1 MFKLILLIN
10 SLSCFTIMVNS
21 FCFSFPKIM
30 SAMLST
36 ILIRPIII
44 HIFVCF
50 IVKNVTSC
58 RSSRHSI
65 TYINK
70 LCQSYGKFKQTS
82 QSFDTVKHN
91 VVLVIFRSS
100 PFGRACIL
108 FQGLSTSVGV
118 PGTVAGAL
126 TRLAGDAPISGRF
139 LFPLAPHT
147 VHRCF
152 YPSVDTFFRREIVFF
167 SSNFIIRHHPQ
178 W

>member
-118 PGTVAGAL
+118 PGANSFFPNDISIAPPTKTYSPPSCQLTFRYSYGARCCL
-126 TRLAGDAPISGRF
+126 GDR
-139 LFPLAPHT
+139 
-147 VHRCF
+147 
-152 YPSVDTFFRREIVFF
+152 
-167 SSNFIIRHHPQ
+167 
-178 W
+178 